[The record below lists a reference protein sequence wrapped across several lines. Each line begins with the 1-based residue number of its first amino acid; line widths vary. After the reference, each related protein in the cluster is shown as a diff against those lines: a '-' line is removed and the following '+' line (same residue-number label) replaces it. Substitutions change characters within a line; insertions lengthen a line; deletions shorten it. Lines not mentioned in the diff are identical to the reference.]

1 MMGDL
6 LWLTSFDGSIGKSKQ
21 TTLFNILSWNYE
33 KHFNLKRLTTSPT
46 YRKIINAEG
55 FMDTASKSMLSL
67 MAHVIL
73 NLAG

>member
-6 LWLTSFDGSIGKSKQ
+6 LWLTSFAGSIGKSKQ
-21 TTLFNILSWNYE
+21 TTLFNSLSWNYE
-33 KHFNLKRLTTSPT
+33 KHFNLKRLTTSPN

-55 FMDTASKSMLSL
+55 FMDTAFKSMSSL